1 MFNHIAILL
10 RNLFLQML
18 FSIKTTRAKTYEKI
32 VCETCTMHIKMCII
46 ILIYLF
52 MYVLDVNAIILPY

>member
-32 VCETCTMHIKMCII
+32 VCDLYHAF
-46 ILIYLF
+46 LNVYNNFLYLF